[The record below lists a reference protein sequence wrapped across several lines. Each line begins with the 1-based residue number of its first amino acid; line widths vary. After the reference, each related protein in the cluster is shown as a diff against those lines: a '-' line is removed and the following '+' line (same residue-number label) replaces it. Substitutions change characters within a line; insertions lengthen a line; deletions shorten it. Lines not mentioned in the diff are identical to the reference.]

1 MSPTPLQMPSRGG
14 LVMRLGASFVVAA
27 IIVFCAILPAEF
39 HRDPT
44 GVGKLT
50 GLMALSQPAPVDTP
64 ASAALAPVA
73 PPGAALANPD
83 APGTAAP
90 PPAPAAN
97 AGAPARFYKVPFRT
111 DEVKI
116 PMKPDGE
123 LEYKVKM
130 QPGGT
135 LIYSWAADHGTVYY
149 DMHGE
154 RPDDPEHAQSYG
166 TGISATV
173 NGSLIAPFAGIHGW
187 FLQNQEGT
195 PIVVTL
201 KMSGFYE
208 LRDPKEN
215 QQ

>member
-1 MSPTPLQMPSRGG
+1 MQMPSRAG
-14 LVMRLGASFVVAA
+14 LLIRLGASFVVAA
-27 IIVFCAILPAEF
+27 LIVFCAVLPAEY

-50 GLMALSQPAPVDTP
+50 GLMAMSQPAPVDAP
-64 ASAALAPVA
+64 ANSALAPVSA
-73 PPGAALANPD
+73 PGAALANPD
-83 APGTAAP
+83 APGTAP
-90 PPAPAAN
+90 PPAQAVT
-97 AGAPARFYKVPFRT
+97 AGAPSRFYKLPFRS
-111 DEVKI
+111 DEIRI
-116 PMKPDGE
+116 PMKPDEE
-123 LEYKVKM
+123 LEYKVRM

-154 RPDDPEHAQSYG
+154 RPEDSDHAQSYG
-166 TGISATV
+166 TGISAAA

-208 LRDPKEN
+208 LREPQPKKE
-215 QQ
+215 